1 MAICPV
7 AIGGAAAQDAAEAQ
21 APRQRPARARWEAS

>member
-7 AIGGAAAQDAAEAQ
+7 AIGGAAAPDAAEAQ
-21 APRQRPARARWEAS
+21 ALRRPARARGEAS